1 MVGILTKTSK
11 ETMRNDEIKVLN
23 IMEQYAKERIS
34 ELGKRCGISPQKVGR
49 IIKNLEK
56 KKIIWGYSAIT
67 DGTLRDIKHY
77 VLLVKRNAVPFDAS
91 FKKELAF
98 EKIDNIL
105 SSVTKIENMFFTHGS
120 FDVVVTF
127 YAPNLI
133 EAKDFIQKIYKRVGK
148 YFGEYL
154 LLETLVPIR
163 KNGLKNPQ
171 NKELVEYL

>member
-1 MVGILTKTSK
+1 MAKSSK
-11 ETMRNDEIKVLN
+11 ETMKTDEMKVLDVL
-23 IMEQYAKERIS
+23 EQHAKESIS
-34 ELGKRCGISPQKVGR
+34 ELGKRCGFSPQRVAR

-56 KKIIWGYSAIT
+56 EKIIWGYSAIA
-67 DGTLRDIKHY
+67 DGTLRGFKHF
-77 VLLVKRNAVPFDAS
+77 VLLVKRNTVPFDAA

-98 EKIDNIL
+98 EKIDDIL
-105 SSVTKIENMFFTHGS
+105 SSVTKIENIFFTHGS
-120 FDVVVTF
+120 YDAVATF

-133 EAKDFIQKIYKRVGK
+133 EAKNFIQEIYNRVGK
-148 YFGEYL
+148 YFGEHL